1 MMIMITTTINKNVCT
16 LCPTSSS
23 SEADNSEHKFSSST
37 HKYTWIEQKTAAH
50 EQTKFDNS
58 EK

>member
-1 MMIMITTTINKNVCT
+1 MITTTINKNVCT